1 MSYLPDLMDAG
12 PVDVLTRLRG
22 GDDSLMTDGHQG
34 LVTFLAPS
42 SPGHE
47 ECEERHMTWQWS
59 HVSIFR
65 GRMTTGDLAC
75 DCGVADG

>member
-47 ECEERHMTWQWS
+47 ECAERSVT
-59 HVSIFR
+59 
-65 GRMTTGDLAC
+65 
-75 DCGVADG
+75 